1 MGQMERPIAPLMK
14 GFRGSNA
21 INADYK
27 GKLRSMPGKPMPF
40 RSVANPLS
48 RSTSPSRSRHPL
60 ES

>member
-1 MGQMERPIAPLMK
+1 MERPIAPLMK

-40 RSVANPLS
+40 RSVANSLQILICPAVS
-48 RSTSPSRSRHPL
+48 QPTFH
-60 ES
+60 